1 MEAKGCAKPMVWKNA
16 RRYFY
21 WALRARL
28 IRSGVMQR
36 IQDAAPE
43 SSPDYRAR
51 LLESLV
57 PDIDWTNDQQT
68 ALALENL
75 KLEPTLEQLEKDA
88 IATKLLSLVQKDR
101 KAVIEGVLRLADG
114 LTDDE
119 KAALI
124 ANLQANRS
132 GKPR

>member
-1 MEAKGCAKPMVWKNA
+1 
-16 RRYFY
+16 
-21 WALRARL
+21 
-28 IRSGVMQR
+28 MQR